1 MFLTKMASQ
10 VQHFSE
16 YGKAHRCIASVDTL
30 MQWRETKGF
39 PFFQWRE
46 TKGPI
51 QVVLHKRNLAQLIFT
66 VNRKEEIVSSVNNAG
81 AVTIHRKKENKFTT
95 HIIHKS

>member
-1 MFLTKMASQ
+1 M
-10 VQHFSE
+10 
-16 YGKAHRCIASVDTL
+16 
-30 MQWRETKGF
+30 
-39 PFFQWRE
+39 
-46 TKGPI
+46 
-51 QVVLHKRNLAQLIFT
+51 VLHKRNLAQLIFT